1 MPLSCRSENVMSDR
15 VGFVCNGTPVEVGV
29 APGESLLSVLRERLG
44 LVSAKD
50 GCAPQGQC
58 GCCTVL
64 VDGDARVACVTPAAR
79 VEGRAVTTIEGLD
92 AGTRD
97 ALGCA
102 FVATGGSQ
110 CGFCTPGI
118 VMRAASLLA
127 RRRTRRTDVDRALAA
142 HLCRCTGWQTV
153 YEAIDAAASQ
163 VIDAAASQ
171 VIDAAAS
178 QVIDAA
184 ASQVIDVASGRAPAP
199 RADLDAAARR
209 AEHEGGVGQR
219 VGADVPL
226 GGGGFADDAAPRDAL
241 VAVPRPPGSTA
252 EAVEAEG
259 VPWVVAESLAEAR
272 AEAGKVQGRRTT
284 IDERPPLP
292 PPEPPRGGVRLATS
306 WVEPA
311 YLEPDASWC
320 EPGGEPA
327 TPLANGGAFGGKES
341 SPVPAAAGALADRFG
356 RAVRVVLSREDVVRL
371 GPKRP
376 PIAAGAVY
384 DGECVEVR
392 GQVVVGGEAAFAGA
406 LVTPYRIEARQDW
419 EPVSV
424 AGPPVATHLRAAG
437 VAEQTVLVE
446 GALDEAAADRVELVA
461 DDRAAR
467 VLLDSCAA
475 VAGGAHAGARVHLD
489 DAGALERVEVR
500 VAAGD
505 PLDEI
510 VLRSYAIGAAHMALG
525 WVLSEG
531 IAIDADTGDVHD
543 LTIRSF
549 GVIRAKDAPAIDV
562 TIVADDGVP
571 RPRSSDA
578 VFAAVAAAAW
588 NAVTRAEGARP
599 EAFPA
604 RGTRAARRL
613 RR

>member
-1 MPLSCRSENVMSDR
+1 MSDR
-15 VGFVCNGTPVEVGV
+15 VGFLCNGTPVEVGV

-44 LVSAKD
+44 LVTAKD

-79 VEGRAVTTIEGLD
+79 VEGRAVTTVEGLD
-92 AGTRD
+92 AATRD
-97 ALGCA
+97 TIAGA
-102 FVATGGSQ
+102 FVGTGGSQ

-118 VMRAASLLA
+118 VMRATSLLA
-127 RRRTRRTDVDRALAA
+127 RRRTRRVDVDRALAA

-153 YEAIDAAASQ
+153 YEAIDAAASE
-163 VIDAAASQ
+163 VIDLA
-171 VIDAAAS
+171 
-178 QVIDAA
+178 
-184 ASQVIDVASGRAPAP
+184 ASGRGPGP
-199 RADLDAAARR
+199 RRDLDAAARR
-209 AEHEGGVGQR
+209 AELEGDAHQR
-219 VGADVPL
+219 VGVEAPL
-226 GGGGFADDAAPRDAL
+226 GGGGFADDGAPRDAL
-241 VAVPRPPGSTA
+241 VAVPRPPGSTVD
-252 EAVEAEG
+252 AVDAAG
-259 VPWVVAESLAEAR
+259 VQWVVAESLAEAR

-284 IDERPPLP
+284 IEERPPLA
-292 PPEPPRGGVRLATS
+292 PPELPPGGVRLATG

-320 EPGGEPA
+320 EPGGDPA

-341 SPVPAAAGALADRFG
+341 SPVPAAARALSDRFG

-384 DGECVEVR
+384 DGASVTVR
-392 GQVVVGGEAAFAGA
+392 GRVVAGGEEAFARA
-406 LVTPYRIEARQDW
+406 FVTPYRADVRQEW
-419 EPVSV
+419 EPVPV
-424 AGPPVATHLRAAG
+424 AGPPVAVHLRAAG
-437 VAEQTVLVE
+437 VAELAVLVE
-446 GALDEAAADRVELVA
+446 GALEEAGADRIALVA
-461 DDRAAR
+461 DQRAAA

-475 VAGGAHAGARVHLD
+475 VGGGAGAGARVHLD
-489 DAGALERVEVR
+489 GSGALERVEVR

-505 PLDEI
+505 PLDEV

-525 WVLSEG
+525 WLLSEG
-531 IAIDADTGDVHD
+531 IAVDPDTGEVRD

-549 GVIRAKDAPAIDV
+549 GVIRAKDTPAIDV
-562 TIVADDGVP
+562 SIVDDDGAP

-588 NAVTRAEGARP
+588 NAVTRADGARP

>member
-1 MPLSCRSENVMSDR
+1 MSDR
-15 VGFVCNGTPVEVGV
+15 VGFVCNGAPVEVDV

-79 VEGRAVTTIEGLD
+79 VDGRAVTTVEGLD
-92 AGTRD
+92 SATRD
-97 ALGCA
+97 GIAGA

-127 RRRTRRTDVDRALAA
+127 KGRTRRADVDRGLAA

-153 YEAIDAAASQ
+153 YEAIDTAASGSRP
-163 VIDAAASQ
+163 V
-171 VIDAAAS
+171 
-178 QVIDAA
+178 
-184 ASQVIDVASGRAPAP
+184 P
-199 RADLDAAARR
+199 RQDLDAAARR
-209 AEHEGGVGQR
+209 AELEGGGRQR
-219 VGADVPL
+219 VGIDVPL
-226 GGGGFADDAAPRDAL
+226 GGGGFADDVAPRDAL
-241 VAVPRPPGSTA
+241 VAVPCPTGSTVG
-252 EAVEAEG
+252 AVDAAAMR
-259 VPWVVAESLAEAR
+259 WVVADTLDDAR

-292 PPEPPRGGVRLATS
+292 PPDLPPGGVRLATG

-320 EPGGEPA
+320 EPGGEPS

-341 SPVPAAAGALADRFG
+341 SPVPAAARTLADRLG

-376 PIAAGAVY
+376 PIGAAAVYEGDAVDVRGRVVDGAGAPFA
-384 DGECVEVR
+384 DG
-392 GQVVVGGEAAFAGA
+392 AT
-406 LVTPYRIEARQDW
+406 TPYRLEVRQQW
-419 EPVSV
+419 QAVPV
-424 AGPPVATHLRAAG
+424 AGPPVSTQLRAAG
-437 VAEQTVLVE
+437 LAEVAVLVE
-446 GALDEAAADRVELVA
+446 GALDEAGADRRSLVA
-461 DDRAAR
+461 DDRAAG
-467 VLLDSCAA
+467 VLLDSCA
-475 VAGGAHAGARVHLD
+475 VAPGGARAGARVHLD
-489 DAGALERVEVR
+489 ASGALERVEIR

-505 PLDEI
+505 PLDEV
-510 VLRSYAIGAAHMALG
+510 VLRSYAVGAAHMALG

-531 IAIDADTGDVHD
+531 IAVDPHTGEVHD

-549 GVIRAKDAPAIDV
+549 GVIRAKDTPPIDV
-562 TIVADDGVP
+562 TVVADDGAP